1 MKVAYIFC
9 ISLLQKVKYIYA
21 CIGSYVLEIYYHARV
36 ALCRPTHKSACVSSL
51 LLKNVTKS
59 KEIQTL
65 TSDLAAV
72 INNSLVTSLQSR
84 FQLIIMPF
92 NLHGPEWL

>member
-1 MKVAYIFC
+1 MPINFA
-9 ISLLQKVKYIYA
+9 
-21 CIGSYVLEIYYHARV
+21 YHARV

-51 LLKNVTKS
+51 LLTNVTKS

-72 INNSLVTSLQSR
+72 INNSLVTSLQNR

-92 NLHGPEWL
+92 NLHGPEWLSVINCSSYATRQMPI